1 LKFTLSIIFVFTG
14 LLAFS
19 QKTDTIIHINGN
31 VLTGEIKRL
40 DYGIVTYKMDGMG
53 TISFETDKIRTI
65 RSGKQYEIRLVNG
78 INYFGTLDTIGTGRK
93 VKIVISNNSNIV
105 SIDSI
110 TDLYPIKQ
118 NFWLRLSGKF
128 SLGLNYT
135 KANKTGNFDFNGQ
148 INYRKRRS
156 EFSFNWNNTINTQKD
171 TISSSK
177 EDIMIGFK
185 RDIRNKWAMNFLS
198 GINRNSEMKLD
209 LRLYLTASA
218 NYDLIINHRNR
229 LYSGVG
235 LSTNREWS
243 NGDSLSVNNQELFLT
258 ANYKLFKYLSP
269 KFDVST
275 DLTFFP
281 SLSTKGRLRVEYN
294 LSTRLELFNDF
305 FLGINYYYSFDN
317 KPLNSDASHQDWGI
331 STTISYSFH

>member
-1 LKFTLSIIFVFTG
+1 
-14 LLAFS
+14 
-19 QKTDTIIHINGN
+19 
-31 VLTGEIKRL
+31 
-40 DYGIVTYKMDGMG
+40 MD
-53 TISFETDKIRTI
+53 
-65 RSGKQYEIRLVNG
+65 
-78 INYFGTLDTIGTGRK
+78 NYD
-93 VKIVISNNSNIV
+93 VV

-110 TDLYPIKQ
+110 AELYPIKQ

-148 INYRKRRS
+148 INYRKRKS
-156 EFSFNWNNTINTQKD
+156 EFSFNWNNTINTQRD

-177 EDIMIGFK
+177 EDVMIGFK
-185 RDIRNKWAMNFLS
+185 REIRNKWAMNFFT
-198 GINRNSEMKLD
+198 GVNKNTEMKLD

-218 NYDLIINHRNR
+218 NYDLIMNHRNR
-229 LYSGVG
+229 LYSGIG
-235 LSTNREWS
+235 LSTNHEWS

-258 ANYKLFKYLSP
+258 VNYRLFKYVSP
-269 KFDVST
+269 KVDVAT

-281 SLSTKGRLRVEYN
+281 SLSTKARLRIEYN
-294 LSTRLELFNDF
+294 LSTRLELFKDF

-317 KPLNSDASHQDWGI
+317 KPINSDAAHQDWGV